1 MESIDQGRRS
11 VLVGAAAL
19 SAGVFALPSVA
30 AEDYPKRTIRFV
42 VPFNAGGSTDVLA
55 RSLAEA
61 MSKPL
66 GQPIVVENRTGA
78 SGMLGTDHGYKK
90 KAPGQALI
98 S

>member
-42 VPFNAGGSTDVLA
+42 VPFNAGGL
-55 RSLAEA
+55 
-61 MSKPL
+61 
-66 GQPIVVENRTGA
+66 NRCACT
-78 SGMLGTDHGYKK
+78 
-90 KAPGQALI
+90 
-98 S
+98 